1 MLYIYKVR
9 KKSFSSRL
17 CIGRIIFDIFPS
29 GPLVLAPSSDAD
41 ARRYVQLAKLPGWE
55 LVVEEEEDV
64 YGKDEL

>member
-1 MLYIYKVR
+1 MSRIC
-9 KKSFSSRL
+9 KSRWMASKTNTFIHWYLFS
-17 CIGRIIFDIFPS
+17 S

-55 LVVEEEEDV
+55 LVEEDDT